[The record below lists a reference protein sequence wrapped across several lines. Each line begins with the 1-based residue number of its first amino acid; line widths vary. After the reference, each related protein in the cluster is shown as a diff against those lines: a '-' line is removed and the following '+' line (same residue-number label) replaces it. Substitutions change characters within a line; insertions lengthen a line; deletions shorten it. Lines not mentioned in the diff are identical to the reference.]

1 MRAKEFMNKSRRANE
16 LSEPKL
22 VESPES
28 KRELLKL
35 IAGQGEGKP
44 KLTLKMLHRLK
55 LEMNELKKA
64 ENSKSDLLKTMYS
77 QLGTDV
83 DEAKVSAKPD
93 RAKQHI
99 QDMAL
104 DAIEHDQK

>member
-1 MRAKEFMNKSRRANE
+1 MNKSRKAKNE
-16 LSEPKL
+16 SSGSKL
-22 VESPES
+22 IESPES

-35 IAGQGEGKP
+35 LAGQKGKP

-55 LEMNELKKA
+55 LEMNQLKKA
-64 ENSKSDLLKTMYS
+64 ENSKSDFLSTMYS

-104 DAIEHDQK
+104 NAIEHDQK